1 MKKFVL
7 LTFLIFSFSFPA
19 FANNNIKVVLNN
31 NPINAEATIVEGRT
45 LVAVRG
51 VFENMGYNINFDANT
66 KKATISNE
74 KNVIKL
80 TNGNTYF
87 TLNDNIITPDVPQ
100 QIINGRFML
109 PLRAISEAINADVSW
124 DNNTKTVSIK
134 TGLKIEN
141 SLNLD
146 LIDLEQNNIVECH

>member
-19 FANNNIKVVLNN
+19 FANNNIKVVLDN

-66 KKATISNE
+66 KTATISNE

>member
-66 KKATISNE
+66 KTATISNE

>member
-66 KKATISNE
+66 KTATISNE

-146 LIDLEQNNIVECH
+146 LIDLDQNNIVECH

>member
-19 FANNNIKVVLNN
+19 FANNNIKVVLDN

-66 KKATISNE
+66 KTATISNE

-134 TGLKIEN
+134 NPKTL
-141 SLNLD
+141 
-146 LIDLEQNNIVECH
+146 